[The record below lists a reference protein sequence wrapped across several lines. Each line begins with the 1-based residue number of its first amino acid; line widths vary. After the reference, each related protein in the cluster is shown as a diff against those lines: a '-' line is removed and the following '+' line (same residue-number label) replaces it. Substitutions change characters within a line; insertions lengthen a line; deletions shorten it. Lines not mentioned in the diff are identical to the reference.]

1 MNAAALPS
9 SADLTKIF
17 GGLSGEGWME
27 VLAKVAAAL
36 AIIVAAFLAARLAR
50 LALDRLRGRSPSNA
64 PSLYIVRKLA
74 SYGLI
79 ATGFFVAI
87 STLGIN
93 LTSLAVF
100 AGALGVGVGLGLQGV
115 VREFVSGLVVIFD
128 QNLHVGD
135 FVELENGVRGE
146 IVEVGPRACRI
157 RTNDAVDVV
166 LPNSKLIDSQVLNW
180 TLKGDTRRIHIPFHV
195 AYGADKAKVRDAVL
209 EAAKAVPFTMPDS
222 DTRRTQVWLV
232 EFGDS
237 SLKFELVVWPRP
249 EAARRPA
256 AMRAAYTW
264 AIDDALSAAGIEIPN
279 PQLDVRLRGL
289 FGQEGDEALRAL
301 KLKAPAAH
309 PTAPTAAAPND
320 ALEDAQ
326 LTAEVEDPEGR
337 EPVNTVSPPT

>member
-1 MNAAALPS
+1 MNAAAP
-9 SADLTKIF
+9 ADLTRVF
-17 GGLSGEGWME
+17 AGLSAEGWLE
-27 VLAKVAAAL
+27 ALGKIAVAV
-36 AIIVAAFLAARLAR
+36 AIIVAAFLAARVAR
-50 LALDRLRGRSPSNA
+50 AALDRLKGRSRLSP

-100 AGALGVGVGLGLQGV
+100 AGAVGVGVGLGLQGV

-128 QNLHVGD
+128 QNIHVGD

-166 LPNSKLIDSQVLNW
+166 LPNSKLIESQVANW
-180 TLKGDTRRIHIPFHV
+180 TLKGETRRIRIPFTV
-195 AYGADKAKVRDAVL
+195 AYGSDKAKVRDAVL
-209 EAAKAVPFTMPDS
+209 EAARGVPFTLPNS
-222 DTRRTQVWLV
+222 ETRRTQVWLV
-232 EFGDS
+232 EFGES
-237 SLKFELVVWPRP
+237 SLNFELVVWPTP

-264 AIDDALSAAGIEIPN
+264 AIDDALCRAGIEIPY
-279 PQLDVRLRGL
+279 PQMDLRLRGL
-289 FGQEGDEALRAL
+289 FGQEGDEALSAL
-301 KLKAPAAH
+301 KLKVTPHAPATPSPAV
-309 PTAPTAAAPND
+309 PND

-326 LTAEVEDPEGR
+326 IKAEDQDPEGR
-337 EPVNTVSPPT
+337 EPVNTLSPSAS

>member
-1 MNAAALPS
+1 MNAAAS
-9 SADLTKIF
+9 SADLTRVF
-17 GGLSGEGWME
+17 AGLSAEGWLE
-27 VLAKVAAAL
+27 ALAKIAAAL
-36 AIIVAAFLAARLAR
+36 AIVVGAFLAARLAR
-50 LALDRLRGRSPSNA
+50 AALDRLKGRSRLSP

-79 ATGFFVAI
+79 AAGLFVAV

-128 QNLHVGD
+128 QNVHVGD
-135 FVELENGVRGE
+135 FVELENGIRGE

-166 LPNSKLIDSQVLNW
+166 LPNSKLIDNQVSNW
-180 TLKGDTRRIHIPFHV
+180 TLKGDTRRIHIPFQV
-195 AYGADKAKVRDAVL
+195 AYGSDKALVRDAVL
-209 EAAKAVPFTMPDS
+209 EAARGVPFTLPDS
-222 DTRRTQVWLV
+222 EARRTQVWLV
-232 EFGDS
+232 EFGES
-237 SLKFELVVWPRP
+237 SLRFELVVWPTP

-264 AIDDALSAAGIEIPN
+264 AIDDALCRAGVEIPY
-279 PQLDVRLRGL
+279 PQMDVRLRGL
-289 FGQEGDEALRAL
+289 FGQEGDEALTAL
-301 KLKAPAAH
+301 KLRAKTTAPS
-309 PTAPTAAAPND
+309 APTATAPND

-326 LTAEVEDPEGR
+326 IKTEDQDPEGR
-337 EPVNTVSPPT
+337 EPVNTLTPPA